1 MNEPQRALPED
12 VPADGAPESV
22 ACADCGL
29 GQRLPPVP
37 PGFLAECMRCG
48 SAFARPQRRGLD
60 APLALAAAA
69 LLLWLPACNA
79 TLLIVS
85 ASGAQRTATLTSGV
99 TALWLG
105 GFPSLAL
112 VVAAFSIV
120 VPWSYLALLT
130 YILARIRFARLFER
144 ASRPRSLG
152 RLYRW
157 TRQLRP
163 WMMMEVYLIGCCV
176 AYSRIQKVAFVSVG
190 TAGWCLFA
198 ATLLLLS
205 AVAALDEHRIWQ
217 ALPLAA
223 AEHTNRSSSSRQPAA
238 ACRVCEY
245 VSSLVREGDRCPRC
259 GARLHARVP
268 ASLLRTTALVV
279 CGFLLYIPANLL
291 PVLAIERY
299 GREDPNT
306 ILGGV
311 LELIQ
316 YGLWPLAAIV
326 FTASILIPLAKLFAL
341 SGNLLLTR
349 RRSARWLAPRTRLH
363 RAIDAVGRWSNIDV
377 FMVSVLVALVQFGAL
392 TSVRVQDGMVAF
404 AAVVIVTMAAAKSF
418 DTRLMWDA
426 AAGGAV

>member
-1 MNEPQRALPED
+1 MPARGVPE
-12 VPADGAPESV
+12 AV

-29 GQRLPPVP
+29 VQRLPPLP
-37 PGFLAECMRCG
+37 AGALAECGRCG

-60 APLALAAAA
+60 APLALSAAA

-79 TLLIVS
+79 TLFIVS
-85 ASGAQRTATLTSGV
+85 ASGAQRTATLSSGV
-99 TALWLG
+99 AALWAG

-130 YILARIRFARLFER
+130 YILARIRFARTGER

-176 AYSRIQKVAFVSVG
+176 AYSRIQKVALVSVG
-190 TAGWCLFA
+190 TAGWCLLA

-205 AVAALDEHRIWQ
+205 AVAALDEHGIWQ
-217 ALPLAA
+217 ALPLARRA
-223 AEHTNRSSSSRQPAA
+223 HQDRSSTAGRAA
-238 ACRVCEY
+238 TACRVCEY
-245 VSSLVREGDRCPRC
+245 FGAALAEGERCPRC

-268 ASLLRTTALVV
+268 ASLQRTTALVV

-291 PVLAIERY
+291 PVLTIERY

-326 FTASILIPLAKLFAL
+326 FSASILIPLAKLLAL
-341 SGNLLLTR
+341 SGNLFLTR
-349 RRSARWLAPRTRLH
+349 RQSALWLVPRTRLH
-363 RAIDAVGRWSNIDV
+363 RTIDAIGRWSNIDV
-377 FMVSVLVALVQFGAL
+377 FMVSVLAALVQFGTL
-392 TSVRVQDGMVAF
+392 TSVRVESGMVAF
-404 AAVVIVTMAAAKSF
+404 ATVVIITMVAAKSF

-426 AAGGAV
+426 AGRGAA